1 MQVTAR
7 NITLSALT
15 LPQKSRALLAG
26 ILLDTL
32 DKVVEPIDNE
42 QAWIKEVKR
51 RDKEMSVGK
60 SAGKSHKEVMKAAY
74 EAIGCKK

>member
-1 MQVTAR
+1 MQVRAKD
-7 NITLSALT
+7 ITLSALT

-42 QAWIKEVKR
+42 HAWLKEAKR
-51 RDKEMSVGK
+51 RDKEMNSVK
-60 SAGKSHKEVMKAAY
+60 STGKSHKEVMKAAY
-74 EAIGCKK
+74 EAIGCKR

>member
-1 MQVTAR
+1 MQVTAK

-42 QAWIKEVKR
+42 YAWIKEAKR
-51 RDKEMSVGK
+51 RDKEMSSGK
-60 SAGKSHKEVMKAAY
+60 SSCKSHKEVMNAAY

>member
-1 MQVTAR
+1 MQVTAK

-42 QAWIKEVKR
+42 YAWIKEAKR
-51 RDKEMSVGK
+51 RDKEMSSGK
-60 SAGKSHKEVMKAAY
+60 SAGKSHKKVMKAAY

>member
-1 MQVTAR
+1 MQVRAKD
-7 NITLSALT
+7 ITISALA

-32 DKVVEPIDNE
+32 DKVAEPIDNE
-42 QAWIKEVKR
+42 HAWIKEVKR
-51 RDKEMSVGK
+51 RDKEMNSGK

>member
-32 DKVVEPIDNE
+32 DKVVEPIDNAISE
-42 QAWIKEVKR
+42 IIESPLAWPILEGDYRKHHLL
-51 RDKEMSVGK
+51 DSSSCSPSSCSVQ
-60 SAGKSHKEVMKAAY
+60 
-74 EAIGCKK
+74 